1 MKVYYII
8 QGALSLEIAADYA
21 NDLRLSF
28 KLYQIAVDIVQRAWD
43 HNPTVCRA
51 HPAFESQMLL
61 PWDATLL
68 GRLKRSMQRVEQ
80 ELEKA
85 NGGIWNTV
93 RGWFS
98 YNE

>member
-1 MKVYYII
+1 
-8 QGALSLEIAADYA
+8 
-21 NDLRLSF
+21 
-28 KLYQIAVDIVQRAWD
+28 
-43 HNPTVCRA
+43 
-51 HPAFESQMLL
+51 MLL